1 MPVVK
6 LRGLPWSCTI
16 EDIIK
21 FLEPIKIVFKKIEI
35 EDISSDVSNLSSTPS
50 VYLTTN
56 TEGRPS
62 GEAFIEVE
70 EETDV
75 DTALLKN
82 NNLMGQRY
90 IEVFKSNYD
99 QLSKHIEESR
109 NRTLNWSDPVVRLR
123 GLPYGC
129 TETDIK
135 NFFNGEYIEY
145 IFFGLY
151 YTINEVLG
159 FLKLI

>member
-6 LRGLPWSCTI
+6 LRGLPWSCTV

-21 FLEPIKIVFKKIEI
+21 FLEQVKIVCVKQEN
-35 EDISSDVSNLSSTPS
+35 DDSNAGSKPS
-50 VYLTTN
+50 VYLTAN

-75 DTALLKN
+75 DIALQKN

-129 TETDIK
+129 CEIDIR
-135 NFFNGEYIEY
+135 NFFNGEYI
-145 IFFGLY
+145 FFSYSG
-151 YTINEVLG
+151 
-159 FLKLI
+159 